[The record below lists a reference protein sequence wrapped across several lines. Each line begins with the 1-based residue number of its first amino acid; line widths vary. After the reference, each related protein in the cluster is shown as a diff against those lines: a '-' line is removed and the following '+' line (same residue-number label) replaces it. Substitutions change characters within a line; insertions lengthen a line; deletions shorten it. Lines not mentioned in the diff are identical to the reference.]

1 VHQTSCAE
9 SKDAYNYSAAGW
21 IYQDTFV
28 VLSSL
33 EPILAEAFAAAGVK
47 RRVPALPFEPTFQ
60 PPAVTKAAPS
70 NKAAAA
76 VVKAAEPKAPTKK
89 APASMSK
96 SAPAAKKEAPAKKP
110 QEQSKAPA
118 PEPDMPWTGIV
129 CHGKFCK

>member
-1 VHQTSCAE
+1 M
-9 SKDAYNYSAAGW
+9 
-21 IYQDTFV
+21 

-70 NKAAAA
+70 TRAAAAA
-76 VVKAAEPKAPTKK
+76 VVKAAEPKALTKK
-89 APASMSK
+89 VPASKSK
-96 SAPAAKKEAPAKKP
+96 SAPTAKDKAPAKKP

-118 PEPDMPWTGIV
+118 PEPDIPWTGIV